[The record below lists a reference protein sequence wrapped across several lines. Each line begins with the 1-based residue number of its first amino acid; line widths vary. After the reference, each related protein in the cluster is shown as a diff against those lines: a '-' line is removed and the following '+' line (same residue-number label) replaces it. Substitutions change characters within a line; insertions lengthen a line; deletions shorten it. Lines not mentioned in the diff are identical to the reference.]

1 MRLSTA
7 MIASAFGLALLAG
20 SAAAATEDGA
30 ALYKSKCSLCHG
42 KDGEPKPS
50 FAKKGVQNHK
60 DPEWQKSMTDEAIRK
75 AIVEGSKGTLM
86 RSYEKELSAE
96 QIEALIAH
104 IRSLAPKP

>member
-1 MRLSTA
+1 MGDKLMHRTTDGTVIMARRGTA
-7 MIASAFGLALLAG
+7 ALLLGLMLLAG
-20 SAAAATEDGA
+20 CG
-30 ALYKSKCSLCHG
+30 G